1 LLRHWWTSTFSKV
14 IIEIVFYSEGEPLA
28 KFFSTFGIAI
38 MANPNAKP
46 PKRKKTYSRN
56 PQGAKGG
63 KQKRS
68 SYNFDA
74 AREEL
79 GLSANA
85 NAQVIASRAIADD
98 VDPLNPLPP
107 AVKSP
112 LKKEYKAMLRE
123 EREKSQNLAA
133 KVENAEMQ
141 VKAKERKILSLKDD
155 NKQLAEALRIEKEK
169 SRVAVLKLMNDAELI
184 IEEAHRIVFDA
195 EEKMS
200 AKELTIQKEKERMQ
214 DAVSKERDYVS
225 VRESARKLQ

>member
-1 LLRHWWTSTFSKV
+1 L
-14 IIEIVFYSEGEPLA
+14 EGEPLA

-46 PKRKKTYSRN
+46 PKRKKSFSRN
-56 PQGAKGG
+56 PKGAKGG

-68 SYNFDA
+68 SYDFDA

-85 NAQVIASRAIADD
+85 NAQEIASRASADD

-123 EREKSQNLAA
+123 EQEKSRNLVA
-133 KVENAEMQ
+133 KAENAEMQ

-155 NKQLAEALRIEKEK
+155 NKQLAEALRMEKEK
-169 SRVAVLKLMNDAELI
+169 SRVTVLKLMNDAELI
-184 IEEAHRIVFDA
+184 IQEAHGIVFDS

-200 AKELTIQKEKERMQ
+200 AKELSIQKEKERMQ